1 MYYFTNVFIFL
12 LSGKG
17 IGIEEGIEKESEKI
31 LMDYLPINI
40 FK

>member
-17 IGIEEGIEKESEKI
+17 IGIEEGIEKEEWENTYG
-31 LMDYLPINI
+31 LFAYQYL
-40 FK
+40 